1 MKNSFRK
8 LIPVATV
15 LGFAFAAS
23 SAHAAITPFTLKDG
37 SGNVLSTNT
46 SSLDWSST
54 GSGVAIGAGPFSDSA
69 LLPKNASF
77 NFLYQSNLANVVG
90 TKNAANFKLDSTSN
104 GVADAGSAFEFT
116 IVAKLTE
123 YVKSSAYSDPDAG
136 TDPTANFG
144 LGAGDNKVAIYY
156 DTARNSNTAT
166 GTGFDDGKLIAL
178 LTIVPDGTTSNF
190 TAFTGTGTGQGSA
203 RMHAT
208 VSSAGDFIDQNYLQG
223 VSQLL
228 FGVNFQGTLNYPSE
242 DSLASAF
249 HVGGSALFPDYT
261 VNPASDIVFKVDG
274 SNTFQGRAVPEP
286 GTMMLLGMGMLG
298 LVGAK
303 RRRAPKA

>member
-8 LIPVATV
+8 LIPVAAA

-54 GSGVAIGAGPFSDSA
+54 GSGVAIGAGPFSDST

-90 TKNAANFKLDSTSN
+90 NKTGNYKLDSTSD
-104 GVADAGSAFEFT
+104 GAADAGSAFEFT

-123 YVKSSAYSDPDAG
+123 YVKSSTYSDPDAK

-144 LGAGDNKVAIYY
+144 LGAGDNKVAIYF

-166 GTGFDDGKLIAL
+166 GTGFDDGKLVAL

-190 TAFTGTGTGQGSA
+190 TAFTGTSTGQGSA

-228 FGVNFQGTLNYPSE
+228 FGVNFQGTLNFPAE
-242 DSLASAF
+242 DSLTSAF
-249 HVGGSALFPDYT
+249 HVGGSSLFPNYT
-261 VNPASDIVFKVDG
+261 VNPKSDIVFKVDG